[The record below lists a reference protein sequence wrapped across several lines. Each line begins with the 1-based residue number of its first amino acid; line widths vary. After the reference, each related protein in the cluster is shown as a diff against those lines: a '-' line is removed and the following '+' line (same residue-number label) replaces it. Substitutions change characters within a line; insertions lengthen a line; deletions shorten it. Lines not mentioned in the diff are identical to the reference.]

1 MTAAPA
7 LSHPVVVAQLPEGGA
22 TFHLEPDEGT
32 RAALAKQLD
41 IVAVPALRAI
51 VHLVPDGRGGVN
63 VEGRVDATV
72 RQTCVATLEPFDA
85 PLSEEIEMHFV
96 PEGRLPE
103 VRPGSEVE
111 VSADD
116 IPDPIVNGII
126 DVGAVASEF
135 LALGL
140 DPYPRKP
147 GAVFQPPADTTGE
160 GSPFAAL
167 AGLRRGAAKPDDEE

>member
-1 MTAAPA
+1 MTDAPA
-7 LSHPVVVAQLPEGGA
+7 FSHPVVVAHLPEGGA
-22 TFHLEPDEGT
+22 TFHLEPDEST

-41 IVAVPALRAI
+41 IVAIPALRAT

-63 VEGRVDATV
+63 VDGHVDATV
-72 RQTCVATLEPFDA
+72 RQTCVATLEPFDT
-85 PLSEEIEMHFV
+85 PLSEEIGMRFE
-96 PEGRLPE
+96 PEDRLPE
-103 VRPGSEVE
+103 LRPGAEVE

-147 GAVFQPPADTTGE
+147 GAVFQSPADATGE
-160 GSPFAAL
+160 ASPFAAL
-167 AGLRRGAAKPDDEE
+167 AGLRRGAAKPDDQE